1 MLISDLVIFYAST
14 ILLVKKL
21 YASTSTPLLLV
32 LLNPTL
38 ILIDHG
44 HFQYNCVSLGLM
56 QLAVYFIV
64 SHASKQTANKACIL
78 LATGSA
84 CFSLALNYKQME
96 LYHAL
101 PFFFYLL
108 SICISNSKDSIP
120 FRFIIIM
127 IRSQAIV
134 CFFNVMQKLYRVGK
148 LACVGAAVILTFAV
162 VWLPFLASG
171 FDASM
176 NVLSRLFPF
185 ARGLFEVNF

>member
-1 MLISDLVIFYAST
+1 MFCYSSGNKINPDFVALNHSRGIETPEHKLFMRLTGKFVVTSEFCILSFSKQILFKVLLSDLVVFYTST

-21 YASTSTPLLLV
+21 YGSASTPLLLI

-64 SHASKQTANKACIL
+64 SNASKHTAIKACIL

-108 SICISNSKDSIP
+108 SICISNSKDSIL
-120 FRFIIIM
+120 FRFLIILIQSH
-127 IRSQAIV
+127 I
-134 CFFNVMQKLYRVGK
+134 C
-148 LACVGAAVILTFAV
+148 
-162 VWLPFLASG
+162 
-171 FDASM
+171 
-176 NVLSRLFPF
+176 
-185 ARGLFEVNF
+185 